1 MGIIIFIFER
11 LFLQLKALK
20 LILAISILSVVTLG
34 FAQTL
39 IQVPTLMQAPSSI
52 VQKNANGIVLSY
64 NAQVL
69 QYTVAQGWTVNQ
81 QASQFS
87 WQPPYDQT
95 PHIQNSSVYVDEQIL
110 QYLGLNL
117 PRLNNIRFSTSE
129 RFRIVFDLDE
139 RIIIDNFS
147 AEGTITAA
155 RPLELNMPSL
165 AVPWGLTEQI
175 EDVSIQLVSELDK
188 TRIKFSSQQE
198 RPYRVYSLSEP
209 RRLVLDFEGQA
220 QQEVAQQ
227 GQAQQVLA
235 QPAYVATQGIQTQ
248 ANQTQGIQAQANQTQ
263 GIQTQ
268 GIQTQANQTPQATPQ
283 VPIAA
288 QAPAPIAP
296 PPVQPAQVA
305 AVPAPVSSVQ
315 PQLPSVQIGVA
326 QQQQPSQQQLSQQQ
340 PQQQGI
346 GVAQQPV
353 SPSQVATTPP
363 ITSPTIPATA
373 PPLNTGTPGNSAI
386 SNSAISTTPANTEPT
401 ATGIGQSL
409 NSFLENASDI
419 AAAAE
424 QTFKDKSPLDKVLAS
439 GVRYRRFPFST
450 AVGQSIVHVVEIS
463 PGYGE
468 FRVVGSLTTPRTI
481 SELSNGAFI
490 GINAG
495 YFDPRTH
502 TSIGLL
508 KIAGSE
514 LAEPTRN
521 RASVAFGPGVT
532 EINRVST
539 QVTVSSQGRTVPIT
553 GYNAPAKT
561 TVYTMPNARVGVPGQ
576 GVITV
581 KDNRVIENK
590 IGPRTVPFDG
600 YAIVYDADMND
611 PYFRSLAMLNTGDT
625 IQAQFEANPK
635 QLLAL
640 PYAVEAGPLLVE
652 NGQSAYNPG
661 FENFE
666 NAYILNGRTHQ
677 AAIGARADGTVLLV
691 AAEAMVA
698 KELIPLFTFLG
709 ADKAMRLDSG
719 SSTQLFV
726 DGKVI
731 NKRSERRVVSGIVYL
746 PN

>member
-39 IQVPTLMQAPSSI
+39 MQVPTLMQAPSSI

-227 GQAQQVLA
+227 VVA

-268 GIQTQANQTPQATPQ
+268 ANQTPQATPQ

-296 PPVQPAQVA
+296 PPLQPAQVVAPVQPA

-326 QQQQPSQQQLSQQQ
+326 QQQQLS
-340 PQQQGI
+340 QQQGI

-373 PPLNTGTPGNSAI
+373 PPLNTGTPGNSV
-386 SNSAISTTPANTEPT
+386 ISTVINTTPTSTEAT